1 MTEMKDILVSEKLSV
16 GYVAGRKDQPIVILR
31 DVNLNLREGELACL
45 MGPNGIGKSTLIRT
59 LAGLQTPLEGSVLLH
74 GLPVHKQSRYN
85 RARQISVVL
94 TDRVN
99 AGNLNVYELIALG
112 RYPFTNWIMKL
123 DQADN
128 QAISKAIEV
137 TALDSIRYQK
147 LYQLSDGQLQK
158 AMIARALAQD
168 GNVMILDEPT
178 AHLDLNNRVEIMRL
192 LRNLAHQH
200 GKSILIATHEL
211 DLALQLADKLILLLP
226 GGKMAKGMP
235 EDLVLNGQLDETF
248 QMKGYNLKTGKAEF
262 IPEKGVKVAVK
273 AEGYTYLWT
282 KNALQRNGF
291 EVVDAA
297 ENADVMIHTEGNDA
311 MPVWMVSSVEA
322 EKPFHTL
329 KSLIDFLN
337 SL

>member
-1 MTEMKDILVSEKLSV
+1 MTKMKDILISENLSV
-16 GYVAGRKDQPIVILR
+16 GYGTNRKNQPIVILK

-59 LAGLQTPLEGSVLLH
+59 LAGLQSPLGGTVLLH
-74 GLPVHKQSRYN
+74 GLAVHKQTSYE

-123 DQADN
+123 DDADN

-137 TALDSIRYQK
+137 TALSHILHQK

-158 AMIARALAQD
+158 TMIARALAQD
-168 GNVMILDEPT
+168 GKVMILDEPT

-192 LRNLAHQH
+192 LRNLAHNH

-226 GGKMAKGMP
+226 GGKMAEGIP

-262 IPEKGVKVAVK
+262 IPEKSVKVAVK

-282 KNALQRNGF
+282 KNALERNGY
-291 EVVDAA
+291 EVVDVQG
-297 ENADVMIHTEGNDA
+297 NFDVLINTFGNDT
-311 MPVWMVSSVEA
+311 MPVWKVLSNESENS
-322 EKPFHTL
+322 FHTL
-329 KSLIDFLN
+329 KDLIDYLN
-337 SL
+337 RL